1 MFNTVTSAFIDE
13 FDFLKSRKILLTA
26 TVCVAEFLL
35 GVPCVTRGGI
45 YYLQV
50 MDWYCAT
57 FSLMIL
63 SFCELMVIAWVYGVN
78 RFYKDMQLMLGF
90 TPCAYWKYMWSYVTP
105 ALIMFVLGFSI
116 VIHSPVTYG
125 DYNYPGWAIGIGW
138 IFALASLVPV
148 PILAIIGYNKIQTGS
163 FFQRVKKAARP
174 NAEWGPALDEDR
186 LRYYQSLKAEGSDF
200 VTEEMLECLARPHV
214 ILHKAIDLNSTL
226 NLKNISQLNLR
237 QGSSLQNLPDL
248 QEIKENAI
256 V

>member
-13 FDFLKSRKILLTA
+13 FDFLKSRKVLLTA

-63 SFCELMVIAWVYGVN
+63 SFIELVVIAWVYGVN

-90 TPCAYWKYMWSYVTP
+90 QPCAYWKYMWSYITP
-105 ALIMFVLGFSI
+105 ALILFVLGFSI

-125 DYNYPGWAIGIGW
+125 EYYQYPGWAIGIGW

-148 PILAIIGYNKIQTGS
+148 PILAIVGYQKIQTGS
-163 FFQRVKKAARP
+163 ILQRVKKAARP

-186 LRYYQSLKAEGSDF
+186 MRYYQSLKAEGSDF
-200 VTEEMLECLARPHV
+200 VTEEMLACLSRPHV
-214 ILHKAIDLNSTL
+214 VLHKAIDLNSTL
-226 NLKNISQLNLR
+226 NLKYNSSFTLKG
-237 QGSSLQNLPDL
+237 GSSLRDL
-248 QEIKENAI
+248 KENS
-256 V
+256 VV